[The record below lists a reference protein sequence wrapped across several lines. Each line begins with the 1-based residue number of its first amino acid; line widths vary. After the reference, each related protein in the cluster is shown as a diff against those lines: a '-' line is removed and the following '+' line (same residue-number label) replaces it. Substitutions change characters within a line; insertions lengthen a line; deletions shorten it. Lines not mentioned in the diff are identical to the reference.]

1 MLYNGGASRPHSSL
15 MKSLLLLFFFFAFL
29 SFLSAEDILT
39 QYELLTPESHRFA
52 IRYDVSAT
60 EPGSSVY
67 FNIIRPGSEA
77 SDEKVLDRASGK
89 EIPFEMSTG
98 KEAKAAKQ
106 AEEDTED
113 HTPFIKVKLPRPVPA
128 GGEYRLR
135 ILKTYR
141 DPKSYYSE
149 RNTVVFERSLSIK

>member
-1 MLYNGGASRPHSSL
+1 

-128 GGEYRLR
+128 GAALSTNFAFGGSNAVAVFRSAESGL
-135 ILKTYR
+135 
-141 DPKSYYSE
+141 PKAAA
-149 RNTVVFERSLSIK
+149 